1 MLVLE
6 EVGEGGLVLIVY
18 LVMVLVDDWVIVGV
32 LLFDLVMKFFL
43 K

>member
-32 LLFDLVMKFFL
+32 LLFDLVMKLFL